1 MAPAASPAVPAPKQK
16 GQGEDPRL
24 ERTRARTPRPNA
36 REAADAPVAREPA
49 DPVQEGAID
58 APPPI
63 TVTPQRLDF
72 GFMLPNTNARGTVTL
87 TNAGTAPVTLL
98 SVTPSCKCTTIT
110 NAAGVTVSTIEHLM
124 AALVMSGVDNAV
136 VEIDGPEMPIMD
148 GSSIDFIQGLDR
160 AGVRRQGALRQV
172 IEITDVIEVVE
183 GDKRATLR
191 PADGFEVAFE
201 IAFASRAIG
210 RQAVDLKMDPAAF
223 RRELADCRTFG
234 FLHEVEAL
242 RAMGL
247 ARGGSMDNAVVI
259 DGDQIMNPEGLR
271 RPDEFVRHKALDAI
285 GDLYVLG
292 APVLGRFE
300 GVLAGHGLNN
310 ALVRA
315 LLATPHAWRLR
326 TLSPETL
333 APELAEAV

>member
-1 MAPAASPAVPAPKQK
+1 MAEFAFQHTVRNPVRFSGVGVHTGEQARVVLLPAPADTGVVFVRTDIRDKDNRIAVS
-16 GQGEDPRL
+16 GEAVCKTQL
-24 ERTRARTPRPNA
+24 
-36 REAADAPVAREPA
+36 
-49 DPVQEGAID
+49 
-58 APPPI
+58 
-63 TVTPQRLDF
+63 
-72 GFMLPNTNARGTVTL
+72 GTV
-87 TNAGTAPVTLL
+87 
-98 SVTPSCKCTTIT
+98 IT

-124 AALVMSGVDNAV
+124 AALVMTGVDNAL

-148 GSSIDFIQGLDR
+148 GSSIDFIRGLDR
-160 AGVRRQGALRQV
+160 AGLQPQGAPRRF
-172 IEITDVIEVVE
+172 IEIIDVVEVIE

-191 PADGFEVAFE
+191 PSEDFEVAFE
-201 IAFASRAIG
+201 IAFASAAIG
-210 RQAVDLKMDPAAF
+210 RQAVDLRMDAGAF

-259 DGDQIMNPEGLR
+259 DGDEIMNPEGLR

-292 APVLGRFE
+292 APVIGRFE

-315 LLATPHAWRLR
+315 LLATPHAWRVR
-326 TLSPETL
+326 TLAE
-333 APELAEAV
+333 EMAEAV

>member
-1 MAPAASPAVPAPKQK
+1 MAQFAFQHTVRNPVRFSGVGVHTGEQARVVLLPAPADTGVVFVRTDVRDKDNRIAVS
-16 GQGEDPRL
+16 GEAVCKTQL
-24 ERTRARTPRPNA
+24 
-36 REAADAPVAREPA
+36 
-49 DPVQEGAID
+49 
-58 APPPI
+58 
-63 TVTPQRLDF
+63 
-72 GFMLPNTNARGTVTL
+72 GTV
-87 TNAGTAPVTLL
+87 
-98 SVTPSCKCTTIT
+98 IT

-124 AALVMSGVDNAV
+124 AALVMTGVDNAL

-148 GSSIDFIQGLDR
+148 GSSIDFIRGLDR
-160 AGVRRQGALRQV
+160 AGLQPQGAPRRF
-172 IEITDVIEVVE
+172 IEIIDVVEVIE

-191 PADGFEVAFE
+191 PSEDFEVAFE
-201 IAFASRAIG
+201 IAFTSAAIG
-210 RQAVDLKMDPAAF
+210 RQAVDLRMDADAF

-259 DGDQIMNPEGLR
+259 DGDEIMNPEGLR

-292 APVLGRFE
+292 APVIGRFE

-315 LLATPHAWRLR
+315 LLSTPHAWRVR
-326 TLSPETL
+326 TLAE
-333 APELAEAV
+333 EMAEAV